1 MRDGSYL
8 AVLDDGTHRVATGV
22 FATHRD
28 WHEWLWR
35 HTSDFR
41 HRVVKFV
48 YAWGHESQTYTAREF
63 REVFHGE

>member
-22 FATHRD
+22 FATHQTYKAWVADR
-28 WHEWLWR
+28 
-35 HTSDFR
+35 TADFR
-41 HRVVKFV
+41 TRVVKFV